1 MNDKAP
7 PSDRATRA
15 STEPASSL
23 GHPAGIAGASALDNS
38 VGEMEWSIRTYNCL
52 ANAGIL
58 TVRQLTE
65 MTDAEVLRV
74 TNFGRKSLNEVKE
87 VLAGMGLRL
96 GGQAP
101 VTANPKPVGGCVASV
116 PAGIVSMETPW
127 SRGRKPKQKCGC
139 RLCVRSRQFDLRV
152 KPLGEF
158 NRKYFSA
165 LYDELCEVE
174 DERDYLRAILDG
186 SWPQSVEI
194 LEKRLEKARAI
205 AATKPK
211 GTDQ

>member
-23 GHPAGIAGASALDNS
+23 GHSAGIAGASALDSS

-65 MTDAEVLRV
+65 MTEAEVLRIP
-74 TNFGRKSLNEVKE
+74 NFGRKSLNEVNE
-87 VLAGMGLRL
+87 VLAGMGLRI
-96 GGQAP
+96 GGLSSAI
-101 VTANPKPVGGCVASV
+101 ANPKPVGGCAAAV
-116 PAGIVSMETPW
+116 PAGIVSIETPW
-127 SRGRKPKQKCGC
+127 SRGRKKKSTCDC
-139 RLCVRSRQFDLRV
+139 RICVRSRQFDLRV

-174 DERDYLRAILDG
+174 DERDYLQAILDG
-186 SWPQSVEI
+186 TWPQSVEI
-194 LEKRLEKARAI
+194 LEKRLEKAREI
-205 AATKPK
+205 AATKLK
-211 GTDQ
+211 ETSQ